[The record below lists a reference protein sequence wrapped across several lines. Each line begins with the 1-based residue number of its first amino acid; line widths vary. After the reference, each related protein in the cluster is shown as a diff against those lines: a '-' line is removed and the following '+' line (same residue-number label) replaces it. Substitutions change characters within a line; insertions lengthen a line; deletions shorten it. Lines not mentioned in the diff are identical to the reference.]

1 MPNISTICW
10 IFEELNYDIC
20 WIFEELN
27 YFIFI
32 VLKWETHGF
41 DCFLQV
47 SLQEPMI
54 MGYFLWTMLRIL
66 LKLSSFL

>member
-10 IFEELNYDIC
+10 IFEELNYD
-20 WIFEELN
+20 N
-27 YFIFI
+27 VFIFI

-54 MGYFLWTMLRIL
+54 IGYFLWTMLRIL